1 MLFKK
6 NRVLFYTFLYY
17 LASAHF
23 LPLFLFLSFVVSFPF
38 HSLEVQIPI
47 SASPQRAFCRYL
59 FLLVLEQR
67 VEKLVRPRAKRKE
80 QRQRTERE
88 RERERCVLGVSCFL
102 KCFCRNEKAP
112 SAKRNRR
119 RTSSNAHLATLDL
132 FWSHISSS
140 SSSSSPSR
148 RLRPPSMWG
157 VARQKKARS
166 RVFFLTAF
174 WKEDLWKKKVNP
186 FPTENKNCQIQSPHR
201 AIPFVRS
208 QHAPFHRWARS
219 KRRSNKL
226 HRPFLNFTTNKTF
239 CATTSNSPPIAMR
252 LDRKSKS
259 FNTKRKNTS

>member
-1 MLFKK
+1 MHP
-6 NRVLFYTFLYY
+6 YY

-67 VEKLVRPRAKRKE
+67 VEKLVRPRARKE
-80 QRQRTERE
+80 KNRDKGRRERE

-157 VARQKKARS
+157 VARQKKARA

-174 WKEDLWKKKVNP
+174 LEGRFVEKKSQP
-186 FPTENKNCQIQSPHR
+186 FSHPEQKIVKSNLRIAR
-201 AIPFVRS
+201 FLLFVRNTHLFTDGHD
-208 QHAPFHRWARS
+208 QNAARTS
-219 KRRSNKL
+219 STDRS
-226 HRPFLNFTTNKTF
+226 
-239 CATTSNSPPIAMR
+239 
-252 LDRKSKS
+252 
-259 FNTKRKNTS
+259 

>member
-1 MLFKK
+1 M
-6 NRVLFYTFLYY
+6 LFYTFVHY

-67 VEKLVRPRAKRKE
+67 VEKLVRPRARKE
-80 QRQRTERE
+80 KNRDKGRRERE

-102 KCFCRNEKAP
+102 KCFCRDEKAP
-112 SAKRNRR
+112 SAKRTRR

-157 VARQKKARS
+157 VARQKKSARKKC
-166 RVFFLTAF
+166 FFFNGILEGRF
-174 WKEDLWKKKVNP
+174 WKKKVNP

>member
-1 MLFKK
+1 M
-6 NRVLFYTFLYY
+6 
-17 LASAHF
+17 
-23 LPLFLFLSFVVSFPF
+23 
-38 HSLEVQIPI
+38 
-47 SASPQRAFCRYL
+47 
-59 FLLVLEQR
+59 
-67 VEKLVRPRAKRKE
+67 
-80 QRQRTERE
+80 
-88 RERERCVLGVSCFL
+88 SCFL

-112 SAKRNRR
+112 SSKRTRR

-157 VARQKKARS
+157 VARQKKARA

>member
-1 MLFKK
+1 M
-6 NRVLFYTFLYY
+6 
-17 LASAHF
+17 
-23 LPLFLFLSFVVSFPF
+23 
-38 HSLEVQIPI
+38 
-47 SASPQRAFCRYL
+47 
-59 FLLVLEQR
+59 
-67 VEKLVRPRAKRKE
+67 
-80 QRQRTERE
+80 
-88 RERERCVLGVSCFL
+88 SCFL

-140 SSSSSPSR
+140 SSSSSSSPSR

-157 VARQKKARS
+157 VARQKKARA

-174 WKEDLWKKKVNP
+174 LEGRFVEKKSQP
-186 FPTENKNCQIQSPHR
+186 FSHPEQKNCQIQSPHR

-208 QHAPFHRWARS
+208 QHTPFHRWARS

-259 FNTKRKNTS
+259 FKTKRKNTS